1 MRNLY
6 RFVEPVILF
15 MLKSKGHSYG
25 YDLAGELGQNTLTG
39 AAVEK
44 AALYRTLR
52 HLEENGFVVSGWEVH
67 ASGPARRI
75 YSLTAQGEQH
85 LEEWTLLLRDLSKSM
100 SRFVAKVRSTNEK
113 LKEAKA
119 GNAEVAVKSYRN
131 EAITR

>member
-25 YDLAGELGQNTLTG
+25 YDLAGELGKYALTG
-39 AAVEK
+39 AAIEK

-52 HLEENGFVVSGWEVH
+52 QLEENGFVVSGWEVH

-75 YSLTAQGEQH
+75 YSLTAEGEQH
-85 LEEWTLLLRDLSKSM
+85 LKEWTGLLKQLSKSM
-100 SRFVAKVRSTNEK
+100 SRFVAKVHSANEK
-113 LKEAKA
+113 AKEAKA
-119 GNAEVAVKSYRN
+119 GNAEVPVKSYRN
-131 EAITR
+131 EAIAR